1 MRYLYLLLF
10 CTTVFGQ
17 NIAIDSISYDY
28 FYKNELQTIVRLK
41 KELANK
47 KHNALKQLKIA
58 ELYANI
64 NCEDSAYATYYKIF
78 EKQKAKRTLNQEQY
92 KELLFQLHRTES
104 SKHNYEKDRRFFLK
118 ELQLASKNDASDKW
132 FAKIEYENFKDLF
145 ADSSKYKV
153 AFEKIKTIKKTNF
166 YNTNEE
172 FRALTLL
179 GLGNLYTSLRQY
191 NLSEKVL
198 NESLLLARQNNDF
211 LHQTYV
217 LINLGVNERER
228 GNYNKALFYLN
239 QTDTI
244 SNRKYRIKISRIV
257 AFQKLLA
264 YEGLNDTIA
273 AKKQEKLYD
282 KLDRLVNDFAKNS
295 NFYEIDV
302 KFQTKEKDLK
312 IKQLDDLENRFVR
325 NKIVYGVLI
334 FLVFILA
341 LYSFIRWKKVDRTKR
356 ILALEKEKAE
366 RATKETS
373 EELETVKKKS
383 IIEHIVLKN
392 KSKVYLDDLLYIRAD
407 DHYLELITK
416 NKKEITRGSLK
427 EIATQLPPN
436 FIRCHKSYIV
446 NTNLI
451 KTDNTKEIIMQNN
464 DIIPTSK
471 NYRKL

>member
-1 MRYLYLLLF
+1 MRYLFLLLF
-10 CTTVFGQ
+10 CTTAFGQ
-17 NIAIDSISYDY
+17 NIVIDSISYDY
-28 FYKNELQTIVRLK
+28 FYKNDLQKIVQLK
-41 KELANK
+41 KELVNRK
-47 KHNALKQLKIA
+47 YNALKHLKIA

-78 EKQKAKRTLNQEQY
+78 EKEKTKRTLNQEQY

-132 FAKIEYENFKDLF
+132 FAKIEYENFKDIF
-145 ADSSKYKV
+145 SDSLKYEI
-153 AFEKIKTIKKTNF
+153 ALAKIKIIQKTNF
-166 YNTNEE
+166 YKTNDE

-179 GLGNLYTSLRQY
+179 GLGNLYTSLLQY
-191 NLSEKVL
+191 DLSEKVL
-198 NESLLLARQNNDF
+198 NESLLLTRKNNDF
-211 LHQTYV
+211 LHQTYA
-217 LINLGVNERER
+217 LINLGVNERVR
-228 GNYNKALFYLN
+228 GNYKKALFYLN
-239 QTDTI
+239 QTDNI
-244 SNRKYRIKISRIV
+244 SNKKYNIKISRIV
-257 AFQKLLA
+257 AFQKLLV
-264 YEGLNDTIA
+264 YEALNDTTA
-273 AKKQEKLYD
+273 AKKQDKLYV
-282 KLDRLVNDFAKNS
+282 KLDSLVNDFAKNS

-325 NKIVYGVLI
+325 NKILYGILI
-334 FLVFILA
+334 FLVFLLA

-373 EELETVKKKS
+373 DELETVKKKS

-416 NKKEITRGSLK
+416 NKKETTRGSLK

-436 FIRCHKSYIV
+436 FFRCHKSYIV
-446 NTNLI
+446 NTNMI
-451 KTDNTKEIIMQNN
+451 KTNNTKEIIMQNN

-471 NYRKL
+471 NYEKL